1 MSFEKEQ
8 EDVEPL
14 TDSTHSLL
22 NTDSHKLEEKKELNY
37 SKIPETSLND
47 YEKFNR
53 FRV

>member
-8 EDVEPL
+8 EDVEPK
-14 TDSTHSLL
+14 TDINHSLL
-22 NTDSHKLEEKKELNY
+22 NTDSLKLEEKNELNY
-37 SKIPETSLND
+37 SKIPETSLNN